1 MNVQPIYVSGDPI
14 VIIRNIKFINI
25 KIMSIEFN
33 ITATLL
39 IEFFDDFNN
48 IIQNEVLQLTPEQ
61 YAQWGTDD
69 EFIINLVCQKYN
81 LTLTSQ

>member
-1 MNVQPIYVSGDPI
+1 MDVQPIYVSGEPI
-14 VIIRNIKFINI
+14 VITRNIKFISI

-39 IEFFDDFNN
+39 IDFFDDFNN
-48 IIQNEVLQLTPEQ
+48 IIQNEILQLTPEE

-81 LTLTSQ
+81 LTLVN

>member
-1 MNVQPIYVSGDPI
+1 MDVQPIYVSGEPI
-14 VIIRNIKFINI
+14 VITRNIKFIII

-39 IEFFDDFNN
+39 IEFYDDFSN
-48 IIQNEVLQLTPEQ
+48 IIQNELLKLTQEE

-69 EFIINLVCQKYN
+69 EFLIDLVCQKYN
-81 LTLTSQ
+81 LTLA